1 MEYKTKYNIG
11 DVVYYIG
18 YKTVE
23 KTCECCGSVYDES
36 YPSEVR
42 RGLIYGTLVNDNFY
56 NNKGQVCISYKL
68 SSDGQYSITIRDEDK
83 VFATEKEA
91 EVAFRTEVE

>member
-23 KTCECCGSVYDES
+23 KTCECCGNVYDES
-36 YPSEVR
+36 FPDEVVK
-42 RGLIYGTLVNDNFY
+42 GKVLGIMINENYSDTEDN
-56 NNKGQVCISYKL
+56 GIRYKL
-68 SSDGQYSITIRDEDK
+68 SVDDKWFTFRDEK
-83 VFATEKEA
+83 SVFATEKEA
-91 EVAFRTEVE
+91 EVAFRMEVE